1 MRKGF
6 VRLLGL
12 AAMLA
17 LMGCASTPNAPGEP
31 QAERSADSQEDLQTE
46 RPAEPRPE
54 SLAEPHAEAH
64 AESQTI
70 RDPLESVNRPVFS
83 VNRNFDDYALR
94 PLARGWKFITPAP
107 MRRSI
112 TNVWRNFTFPQRFV
126 SAMGQAEFRDAHV
139 ELARFLVNS
148 TVGIGGL
155 FDPATRLGL
164 DRFEGD
170 LGMMFARWGVPP
182 GPFIMVPIM
191 GPSTPRDTVGDVLA
205 LALNPLLWVGVSMP
219 PIGILFAING
229 RAEADEAIETS
240 KEAALDYYV
249 FVRDAFIQRRTRT
262 EFVTLADD
270 PLEDLYTVY
279 EEEPIPLVVSRPCD
293 PEAGADPG
301 PVTALGL
308 EPPEGC

>member
-1 MRKGF
+1 VAHNDW
-6 VRLLGL
+6 VRLLGI
-12 AAMLA
+12 AAILTGV
-17 LMGCASTPNAPGEP
+17 GCASTPDAPEGL
-31 QAERSADSQEDLQTE
+31 QAERFAESQADLGTAL
-46 RPAEPRPE
+46 PAEPRPE
-54 SLAEPHAEAH
+54 QPAEPD
-64 AESQTI
+64 AESQPESPTI
-70 RDPLESVNRPVFS
+70 RDPLEPVNRPVFS
-83 VNRNFDDYALR
+83 VNRKFDDYALR
-94 PLARGWKFITPAP
+94 PVARGWKFITPAL

-126 SAMGQAEFRDAHV
+126 SAMGQAEFRDANE

-148 TVGIGGL
+148 TIGIGGL

-205 LALNPLLWVGVSMP
+205 IALNPLLWVGVSVP

-229 RAEADEAIETS
+229 RAEADDAIEAS
-240 KEAALDYYV
+240 KHAALDYYV

-262 EFVTLADD
+262 EFVTLAED

-279 EEEPIPLVVSRPCD
+279 EEPATPLVYPLPCD
-293 PEAGADPG
+293 PDRA
-301 PVTALGL
+301 PVTALGPDP
-308 EPPEGC
+308 EEGC

>member
-1 MRKGF
+1 MRRNRF

-12 AAMLA
+12 AAVLTV
-17 LMGCASTPNAPGEP
+17 MGCASTPDGP
-31 QAERSADSQEDLQTE
+31 
-46 RPAEPRPE
+46 
-54 SLAEPHAEAH
+54 AEPHADLDPEPSSELQADLGADRETDLEAELH
-64 AESQTI
+64 ADLEAEPQGVW
-70 RDPLESVNRPVFS
+70 DPLESVNRPVFS
-83 VNRNFDDYALR
+83 VNRKFDDYALR
-94 PLARGWKFITPAP
+94 PVARGWKFITPAP

-164 DRFEGD
+164 GKFDDD
-170 LGMMFARWGVPP
+170 LGMMFARWGIPP
-182 GPFIMVPIM
+182 GPFIMIPIM

-205 LALNPLLWVGVSMP
+205 MALNPLLWVGVSMP

-229 RAEADEAIETS
+229 RAEADDAIEAS

-262 EFVTLADD
+262 EFVTLAED
-270 PLEDLYTVY
+270 PLEDLYRVY
-279 EEEPIPLVVSRPCD
+279 EDEPTPLVYPLPCD
-293 PEAGADPG
+293 PDQAPR
-301 PVTALGL
+301 TALGPDPA
-308 EPPEGC
+308 EDC

>member
-1 MRKGF
+1 MVRNRF

-12 AAMLA
+12 AAVLA
-17 LMGCASTPNAPGEP
+17 LVGCASTPDGAEEP
-31 QAERSADSQEDLQTE
+31 QA
-46 RPAEPRPE
+46 
-54 SLAEPHAEAH
+54 
-64 AESQTI
+64 I
-70 RDPLESVNRPVFS
+70 RDPLESVNRPVFG
-83 VNRNFDDYALR
+83 VNRKFDDYALR
-94 PLARGWKFITPAP
+94 PVARGWKFITPAP

-164 DRFEGD
+164 GKFEDD
-170 LGMMFARWGVPP
+170 LGMMFARWGIPP
-182 GPFIMVPIM
+182 GPFIMIPIM

-205 LALNPLLWVGVSMP
+205 MALNPLLWVGVSLP

-229 RAEADEAIETS
+229 RAEADEAIEVS

-270 PLEDLYTVY
+270 PLEDLYTVHD
-279 EEEPIPLVVSRPCD
+279 EAPTPLVYPLPCSPD
-293 PEAGADPG
+293 RDADPASA
-301 PVTALGL
+301 TALGL
-308 EPPEGC
+308 EPQEDC

>member
-1 MRKGF
+1 MGY
-6 VRLLGL
+6 VRRIGL
-12 AAMLA
+12 AALLA
-17 LMGCASTPNAPGEP
+17 LAGCASTPDAAEEP
-31 QAERSADSQEDLQTE
+31 QAELHAESQAELRTELQ
-46 RPAEPRPE
+46 AEPQAHPQ
-54 SLAEPHAEAH
+54 AELQ

-70 RDPLESVNRPVFS
+70 RDPMESVNRPVFS
-83 VNRNFDDYALR
+83 VNRKFDDYALR
-94 PLARGWKFITPAP
+94 PVARGWKFITPAP

-126 SAMGQAEFRDAHV
+126 SAMGQAEVRDAHV

-164 DRFEGD
+164 EKFEGD
-170 LGMMFARWGVPP
+170 LGMMFARWGIPP

-191 GPSTPRDTVGDVLA
+191 GPSTPRDTAGDVLA
-205 LALNPLLWVGVSMP
+205 MALNPLLWVGVSMP

-229 RAEADEAIETS
+229 RAEADDAIEAS

-279 EEEPIPLVVSRPCD
+279 EEEPTRLVYPLPCD
-293 PEAGADPG
+293 PDRTPRAALDPD
-301 PVTALGL
+301 
-308 EPPEGC
+308 PPEDC

>member
-1 MRKGF
+1 MRRNRF

-12 AAMLA
+12 AAFLTVV
-17 LMGCASTPNAPGEP
+17 GCASTPDGPAEPYAGLEVEPDSALQADP
-31 QAERSADSQEDLQTE
+31 QAEP
-46 RPAEPRPE
+46 PA
-54 SLAEPHAEAH
+54 
-64 AESQTI
+64 I

-83 VNRNFDDYALR
+83 VNRKFDDYALR
-94 PLARGWKFITPAP
+94 PVARGWKFITPAP

-139 ELARFLVNS
+139 EMARFLVNS

-164 DRFEGD
+164 EKFEGD
-170 LGMMFARWGVPP
+170 LGMMFARWGIPS

-205 LALNPLLWVGVSMP
+205 IALNPLLWVGVSMP

-229 RAEADEAIETS
+229 RAEADDAIEAS

-262 EFVTLADD
+262 EFVTLAED
-270 PLEDLYTVY
+270 PLEDLYRVY
-279 EEEPIPLVVSRPCD
+279 EEEPIPLVYPLPCD
-293 PEAGADPG
+293 PDETPRVAIG
-301 PVTALGL
+301 P
-308 EPPEGC
+308 EPAEGC

>member
-1 MRKGF
+1 MGF
-6 VRLLGL
+6 VRRVGL
-12 AAMLA
+12 AALLA
-17 LMGCASTPNAPGEP
+17 LAGCASTPDAADELQVELHAESQAELRTELQAEP
-31 QAERSADSQEDLQTE
+31 QAHPQAELQ
-46 RPAEPRPE
+46 
-54 SLAEPHAEAH
+54 

-70 RDPLESVNRPVFS
+70 RDPMESLNRPVFS
-83 VNRNFDDYALR
+83 VNRKFDDYALR
-94 PLARGWKFITPAP
+94 PVARGWKFITPAP

-155 FDPATRLGL
+155 FDPATRFGL
-164 DRFEGD
+164 EKFEGD
-170 LGMMFARWGVPP
+170 LGMMFARWGIPP
-182 GPFIMVPIM
+182 GPFIMIPIM
-191 GPSTPRDTVGDVLA
+191 GPSTPRDTAGDVLA
-205 LALNPLLWVGVSMP
+205 MALNPLLWVGVSMP

-229 RAEADEAIETS
+229 RAEADDAIEAS

-270 PLEDLYTVY
+270 PLEDLYTLY
-279 EEEPIPLVVSRPCD
+279 EEEPVPLVYPLPCD
-293 PEAGADPG
+293 PDRTPR
-301 PVTALGL
+301 TALGPD
-308 EPPEGC
+308 PPENC